1 MFHEFM
7 ADTFETLEIIYE
19 KAGLVLTDK
28 ARGELQDFMDNHP
41 RGKYGQIAY
50 DLKRDFDIDPTAL
63 REKFQFYFDAFPVK
77 FES

>member
-1 MFHEFM
+1 M
-7 ADTFETLEIIYE
+7 ADTFATLEIIYM
-19 KAGLVLTDK
+19 KAGLELTDK

-41 RGKYGQIAY
+41 RGKYGQITY
-50 DLKRDFDIDPTAL
+50 HLKRDFGIEPSAL

>member
-1 MFHEFM
+1 M
-7 ADTFETLEIIYE
+7 ADTFATLEIIYK
-19 KAGLVLTDK
+19 KAGLELTNK

-41 RGKYGQIAY
+41 RGKYGLITY
-50 DLKRDFDIDPTAL
+50 NLKRDFDIEPSAL